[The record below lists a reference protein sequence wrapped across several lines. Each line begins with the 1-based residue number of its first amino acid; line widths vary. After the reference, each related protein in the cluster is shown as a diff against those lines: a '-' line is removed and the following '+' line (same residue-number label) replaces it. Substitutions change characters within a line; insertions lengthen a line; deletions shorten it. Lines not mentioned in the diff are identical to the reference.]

1 MFLNSIQTT
10 WMKNGNYIKEITEDA
25 AEAHAIALDKH
36 AEPAVVGGLTNT
48 LHYKWFDLSFMFS
61 YQFGAYGYDN
71 WAQKT
76 EHGGNDLEANI
87 PIYYLDN
94 WKNLVTSPDMKFS
107 WKIQIKQ

>member
-1 MFLNSIQTT
+1 MDE
-10 WMKNGNYIKEITEDA
+10 NGNYIKEITEDA

-76 EHGGNDLEANI
+76 EHGVMTWK
-87 PIYYLDN
+87 PIYQSIISITG
-94 WKNLVTSPDMKFS
+94 KNLVTSPDMKFHGRS
-107 WKIQIKQ
+107 RSSNE